1 MRINL
6 REKIKIKPFIYEK
19 LNSEKSIKL
28 LKKYSINNSENNT
41 LIYDLMEYINI
52 KNNTLYFTD
61 IYEEYIDLKQKN
73 KINNSNN
80 INYLLKKHF
89 PYSNLNFNLKNI
101 RNDYLLKRKIFEKEI
116 KIDKI
121 FEKNKNNNQY
131 LGKCNIIFK
140 DF

>member
-1 MRINL
+1 MDNLLICFLSCKKNNKIWNNLLNLKINS
-6 REKIKIKPFIYEK
+6 IIFYGDPNIDKPFIYEK

-89 PYSNLNFNLKNI
+89 PYSNLNFNL
-101 RNDYLLKRKIFEKEI
+101 
-116 KIDKI
+116 
-121 FEKNKNNNQY
+121 
-131 LGKCNIIFK
+131 
-140 DF
+140 